1 MFCWRAA
8 NSGAATG
15 KQNEEREGIKSAI
28 VLEEWPSREVDKQ
41 ILMLEARS
49 PLPLQ
54 ALLAR
59 GRMTMMIYGVIFRSA
74 CKRVFPVHEWL
85 GMRRETNNF

>member
-1 MFCWRAA
+1 M
-8 NSGAATG
+8 G

-54 ALLAR
+54 ALAR

-85 GMRRETNNF
+85 GVRRETNNF